1 MKKKKGIKF
10 WNDSIQEIAKLRKPA
25 ISHSFTPEYKIG
37 DKLTLDMG
45 NNTVEEVTVIEITP
59 HDCVPNSVYYT
70 FSNGVVCRDIR
81 LH

>member
-1 MKKKKGIKF
+1 MIKF
-10 WNDSIQEIAKLRKPA
+10 IKNLIRGSKQQLTKPA
-25 ISHSFTPEYKIG
+25 VSHSFTPEYKIG

-45 NNTVEEVTVIEITP
+45 NNTVEEVTVTEITP

-70 FSNGVVCRDIR
+70 FSNGVVCRDIW